1 MEPLAREALT
11 EWKRILAYWE
21 KYAPDYERGGFH
33 GRVNYDNQPVL
44 DAARSVI
51 LTSRILWTFSSA
63 YRYFHHRKYL
73 VLADRA
79 YHYLYNHFRDVQN
92 GGVYWS
98 VTATGAPLDTR
109 KQLYAQAF
117 AIYGLS
123 EYYAASK
130 FQPALDFAKELFQV
144 VDKHGYD
151 AEFGGYFE
159 SFGTKWEAVDD
170 LILSKMPWNK
180 SQNTHLHLI
189 EAFANLYR
197 VWPDV
202 VLKQRVGHLLDMFLE
217 KLIDAVTHRLR
228 LFFDQRWSPQAQTIS
243 YGHDIE
249 ASWLL
254 WETAEVLHDP
264 SRTELVKQKCIK
276 VATAACTGLG
286 EDGAL
291 HYEFD
296 PATNHLN
303 QERSWWVLAEQMVG
317 FYNAYQL
324 TKETHFKEK
333 AEKSWTFIKK
343 HFIDSQRGEWYGS
356 VTPELTSIKGD
367 KINFWK
373 CPYHNSRA
381 CYEMIRRLG
390 EK

>member
-33 GRVNYDNQPVL
+33 GRVNYDNKPVV

-63 YRYFHHRKYL
+63 YRYFHRRKYL

-117 AIYGLS
+117 AIYGIS

-151 AEFGGYFE
+151 EEFGGYFE

-189 EAFANLYR
+189 EAFTNLYR

-217 KLIDAVTHRLR
+217 KLIDSDTHRLR

-243 YGHDIE
+243 YGHNIE

-286 EDGAL
+286 ADGAL

-324 TKETHFKEK
+324 TKETHYKEK

-343 HFIDSQRGEWYGS
+343 YFIDSQRGEWYGS

-381 CYEMIRRLG
+381 CYEMVRRLS